1 MGRKQFI
8 PRHHPYFLHPP
19 YSKVLNLPLSLWLP
33 RPPPLKPPTRS
44 PRSRPLFKR
53 RKSCL
58 SAALAGRTD
67 PPPMKASFLPPH
79 LRITKRPNAT
89 SCGAANLRGRT
100 TLTSCP
106 CPRPRTCPSSR
117 KSIC

>member
-8 PRHHPYFLHPP
+8 PRHHPFFLHVPYFKVFHLPP
-19 YSKVLNLPLSLWLP
+19 SLWPP
-33 RPPPLKPPTRS
+33 RPPPSTL
-44 PRSRPLFKR
+44 RSRPPCRR

-58 SAALAGRTD
+58 SAALAVRTD
-67 PPPMKASFLPPH
+67 PLSPMKASFLPPR
-79 LRITKRPNAT
+79 LRITQRPNAT

-100 TLTSCP
+100 TLTSCLSL
-106 CPRPRTCPSSR
+106 RPRTCPSSR